1 MTRALPLL
9 LLLAACTAS
18 AYQYPDNSA
27 QPRSAFIDVGKAV
40 QSLHIKD
47 ASGIVIRKAPGGDP
61 LLRWSAVVTP
71 QIALRTV
78 APGRMVYDIT
88 ALHTRP
94 FIVGPTHYRAGAQT
108 TIVDAQTG
116 AWLITT
122 ARGMLAS
129 RTMPTP

>member
-1 MTRALPLL
+1 M
-9 LLLAACTAS
+9 LLAACTQSATT

-71 QIALRTV
+71 QIALRSV

-88 ALHTRP
+88 ALHARP
-94 FIVGPTHYRAGAQT
+94 FIVGPTHYRAGQQT

-122 ARGMLAS
+122 ARGTLAS
-129 RTMPTP
+129 RTMRTP